1 MPVFVGPYSQRGH
14 GLGGILGSLG
24 KMAMPLLKQAGKM
37 AGKQVLS
44 TGANLLGDLFKGKNL
59 KASLKARGTEAIKNT
74 GLNALRV
81 AHQALSGRPRE
92 TARTSRRRPP
102 AKKRTTKARR
112 RKAVKGKAATSRG
125 KKRKATFGDIFS

>member
-24 KMAMPLLKQAGKM
+24 KMAMPLLKQVGKM
-37 AGKQVLS
+37 AGRQALS

-59 KASLKARGTEAIKNT
+59 KASLKTRGTEAIKNT

-81 AHQALSGRPRE
+81 AHQALSGRPRQ
-92 TARTSRRRPP
+92 TAGTTRRRKPP

-112 RKAVKGKAATSRG
+112 GQAAGKATRG
-125 KKRKATFGDIFS
+125 KKRKATFGDIFG